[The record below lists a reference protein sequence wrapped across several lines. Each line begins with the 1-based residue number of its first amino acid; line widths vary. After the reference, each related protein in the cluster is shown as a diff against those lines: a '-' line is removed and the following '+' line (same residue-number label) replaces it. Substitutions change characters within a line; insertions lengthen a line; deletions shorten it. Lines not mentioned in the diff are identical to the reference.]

1 MTTLHKHFHP
11 AIKQVDRAKREIRFV
26 ASRQEVDRDGEVILT
41 GGIDTANYRKNPVL
55 LARHDHTFNLGKV
68 DTLAV
73 EQTDGADALVGVAT
87 ILPAGIS
94 PEADQAYG
102 KILAGALNG
111 VSIGFLPLETDEK
124 PILPGQKGRTFR
136 KVDLLEISIVS
147 LPSCPS
153 CVIVEKSWRNG
164 DLIDVD
170 EADLKAAIRRVVGSA
185 IVTMA
190 FEHVRSAMLRLT
202 GRID

>member
-1 MTTLHKHFHP
+1 MTKLHKHFHGGV
-11 AIKQVDRAKREIRFV
+11 KQVDRAKREIRFV

-41 GGIDTANYRKNPVL
+41 QGISTANFRKNPVL
-55 LARHDHTFNLGKV
+55 LARHDHTFNLGRV

-102 KILAGALNG
+102 KILAGALGG
-111 VSIGFLPLETDEK
+111 VSIGFLSLETDEK
-124 PILPGQKGRTFR
+124 PVLPGQKGKTYRR
-136 KVDLLEISIVS
+136 VDLLEISIVS

-153 CVIVEKSWRNG
+153 CTIIEKAWRSEN
-164 DLIDVD
+164 LIEVD
-170 EADLKAAIRRVVGSA
+170 QADLGAAIRAVVKKSIIELTCA
-185 IVTMA
+185 HI
-190 FEHVRSAMLRLT
+190 RNAMLRMT